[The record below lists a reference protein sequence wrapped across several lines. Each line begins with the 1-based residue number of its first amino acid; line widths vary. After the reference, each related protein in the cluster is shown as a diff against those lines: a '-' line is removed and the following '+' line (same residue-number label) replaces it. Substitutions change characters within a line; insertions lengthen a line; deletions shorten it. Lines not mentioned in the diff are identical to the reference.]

1 MDSPTYTTKKK
12 GIKIMENNE
21 NNQNVVTDTTST
33 NQEINEVEKK
43 SGEEVKEEKTFTQK
57 ELDEIVEKRLAKVKK
72 NMPSKEELQKYNNWL
87 ESQKTEEQKAQE
99 KEKEFQKIILEK
111 DNLQKENLLLRKNV
125 KIDDVDYVLFKVSK
139 QEGNFED
146 NLEQFLTDNPKYL
159 SSYEEQHKTVDF
171 GVEHTEKEVDGYE
184 QARKIMGLK

>member
-1 MDSPTYTTKKK
+1 
-12 GIKIMENNE
+12 MENNE

-33 NQEINEVEKK
+33 TQEINEVEKK

-72 NMPSKEELQKYNNWL
+72 NIPSKEELQKYNDWL
-87 ESQKTEEQKAQE
+87 ESQKTEAEKNEEKQKEYE
-99 KEKEFQKIILEK
+99 KIALERDNFQR
-111 DNLQKENLLLRKNV
+111 ENLLLRKGV
-125 KIDDVDYVLFKVSK
+125 KNDDIDYVMFKVSK
-139 QEGNFED
+139 QKGDFED

-171 GVEHTEKEVDGYE
+171 GVEHTEKEVDSYDE
-184 QARKIMGLK
+184 ARRIMGLK